1 MNAVK
6 IVGIMLI
13 IAGALGLIYG
23 GFSYTTESTKAKLG
37 SLELKMQEEHS
48 VNVPVFASAAALAIG
63 VFLIV
68 AGGKK

>member
-6 IVGIMLI
+6 IVGIILI

-37 SLELKMQEEHS
+37 SLELKVQEEHS
-48 VNVPVFASAAALAIG
+48 VNVPVLASAAALAIG